1 MMTVATDP
9 APYILAAYVIGS
21 LCTFGFSLWLY
32 IDRLRVER
40 YLKALNQ
47 ENKG

>member
-1 MMTVATDP
+1 MMTGTTNP
-9 APYILAAYVIGS
+9 APYILAAYMIGM

-47 ENKG
+47 ENE